1 MTGAAGSAGT
11 ADAASPEGTADAA
24 GMSGAGGS
32 GRAGLEGSG
41 GLDADALGEQSA
53 GAAGGSDL
61 RGAFGG
67 LGAGTSGGPGVA
79 GTAGAAGSVGSVDA
93 PGGAGSV
100 DAAGSAGAPG
110 GVGGSG
116 VGHRV
121 DVLLLECLERDPGRT
136 ALVCADGAVVSAG
149 ELRERVLAVA
159 AALGARGLGPGDRV
173 AVYHE
178 RSVEFVAAVLGVAC
192 AGAAHAA
199 FDVADPPARTLGML
213 EDCAPRAVLT
223 SRALRDRLDGCA
235 VPMLTDDEYRTGQ
248 PVPPPVDGSPDDPVA
263 LIFTSG
269 STGRPKASLISHR
282 ALVSRMNALQTTHP
296 MTEDDRLVHHT
307 TCTFDMYLAEIYWPL
322 LSGATLVLSAP
333 GGQRDADHLAALIR
347 DHRVTTMYFGVS
359 LLELFLLARDE
370 TERYDGL
377 RQVLTGGEPLPA
389 DLVHRFHARSTAS
402 LTNLYGPS
410 ECTIHCTA
418 WMCPRDPALDTVLIG
433 SAVPDTELWVLDDDG
448 RPVPEGEPGELYI
461 GGAGLALGY
470 LGRPELTA
478 ERFLQSPPVAPGRR
492 LYRSGDLVRARPG
505 GALEFLGRVDRQV
518 KIRGVRIELG
528 EIESTA
534 RRCAGVRQAVVV
546 AHGTGLEKALAA
558 FVVPEVPS
566 APAAELTASVRESL
580 RGWLPPT
587 MVPATVDLLDA
598 LPFTPNGKVDR
609 LLLESRAARTTP
621 SRPADAGV
629 EGVEELGVEE
639 LVAAVWCEAL
649 GLDSVKP
656 DDDFFDLGGNSYKV
670 VETVTRLRERLGAE
684 IPLAALLEEPTVR
697 GFAEEIR
704 RVTGRA

>member
-1 MTGAAGSAGT
+1 MTRVTST
-11 ADAASPEGTADAA
+11 A
-24 GMSGAGGS
+24 GMAGPASGV
-32 GRAGLEGSG
+32 EV
-41 GLDADALGEQSA
+41 A
-53 GAAGGSDL
+53 GAA
-61 RGAFGG
+61 
-67 LGAGTSGGPGVA
+67 
-79 GTAGAAGSVGSVDA
+79 
-93 PGGAGSV
+93 
-100 DAAGSAGAPG
+100 
-110 GVGGSG
+110 
-116 VGHRV
+116 HRV
-121 DVLLLECLERDPGRT
+121 DALLLERLARDPGRT
-136 ALVCADGAVVSAG
+136 ALVRADGAVVSAG

-159 AALGARGLGPGDRV
+159 AALRALGLGPGDRV

-192 AGAAHAA
+192 AGAAHVAC
-199 FDVADPPARTLGML
+199 DVADPPARTLGML

-235 VPMLTDDEYRTGQ
+235 VPLLTDDEYRTGQ
-248 PVPPPVDGSPDDPVA
+248 PAPPPVAGSPDDPVA

-296 MTEDDRLVHHT
+296 MTGDDRLVHHT

-418 WMCPRDPALDTVLIG
+418 WTCPRDPALDTVLIG
-433 SAVPDTELWVLDDDG
+433 SAVPDTELWVLDEDG

-470 LGRPELTA
+470 LDRPELTA

-566 APAAELTASVRESL
+566 ASAAELTASVRESL

-587 MVPATVDLLDA
+587 MVPATVDVLDA
-598 LPFTPNGKVDR
+598 LPLTPNGKVDR

-621 SRPADAGV
+621 SRPAPATDATDAGA
-629 EGVEELGVEE
+629 EELGVEE

>member
-1 MTGAAGSAGT
+1 MTRVTST
-11 ADAASPEGTADAA
+11 A
-24 GMSGAGGS
+24 GMAGATG
-32 GRAGLEGSG
+32 
-41 GLDADALGEQSA
+41 SA
-53 GAAGGSDL
+53 GAAGAAVGVD
-61 RGAFGG
+61 
-67 LGAGTSGGPGVA
+67 VA
-79 GTAGAAGSVGSVDA
+79 G
-93 PGGAGSV
+93 
-100 DAAGSAGAPG
+100 
-110 GVGGSG
+110 GV
-116 VGHRV
+116 HRV
-121 DVLLLECLERDPGRT
+121 DALLLERLGRDPGRT

-223 SRALRDRLDGCA
+223 SRALRDRLDGCG
-235 VPMLTDDEYRTGQ
+235 VPMLTSDDHREGRAA
-248 PVPPPVDGSPDDPVA
+248 PVSGSPDDPVA

-322 LSGATLVLSAP
+322 LCGATLVLSAP

-418 WMCPRDPALDTVLIG
+418 WVCPRDPALDKVLIG

-470 LGRPELTA
+470 LDRPELTA
-478 ERFLQSPPVAPGRR
+478 ERFLRSPPVAPGRR

-518 KIRGVRIELG
+518 KVRGVRIELG

-621 SRPADAGV
+621 SRPAPAADTGI
-629 EGVEELGVEE
+629 EELGVEELGVED

>member
-1 MTGAAGSAGT
+1 MTRATSTAGG
-11 ADAASPEGTADAA
+11 ADA
-24 GMSGAGGS
+24 
-32 GRAGLEGSG
+32 R
-41 GLDADALGEQSA
+41 
-53 GAAGGSDL
+53 
-61 RGAFGG
+61 
-67 LGAGTSGGPGVA
+67 
-79 GTAGAAGSVGSVDA
+79 GTAGVVGARGTAGS
-93 PGGAGSV
+93 PGAGQRI
-100 DAAGSAGAPG
+100 DA
-110 GVGGSG
+110 
-116 VGHRV
+116 
-121 DVLLLECLERDPGRT
+121 LLMERLGRDPDRA
-136 ALVCADGAVVSAG
+136 ALVCADGDVVSAG
-149 ELRERVLAVA
+149 RLRERVLAVA
-159 AALGARGLGPGDRV
+159 ASLRARGLGPGDRV

-223 SRALRDRLDGCA
+223 SRALRDRLDGCG
-235 VPMLTDDEYRTGQ
+235 VPLLTDDEYREHHEGRTA
-248 PVPPPVDGSPDDPVA
+248 PVDGSPDDPVA

-282 ALVSRMNALQTTHP
+282 ALVSRIDALQTTNP
-296 MTEDDRLVHHT
+296 MTEDDRIVHHT

-322 LSGATLVLSAP
+322 LSGATLVLAAP

-418 WMCPRDPALDTVLIG
+418 WVCPRDPALDTVLIG
-433 SAVPDTELWVLDDDG
+433 SAVPDTELWVLDDEG

-470 LGRPELTA
+470 LHRPELTA
-478 ERFLQSPPVAPGRR
+478 ERFLQSPPAAPGRR

-505 GALEFLGRVDRQV
+505 GTLEFLGRVDRQV

-546 AHGTGLEKALAA
+546 AHGTGLGKALAA
-558 FVVPEVPS
+558 FVVPETPS

-580 RGWLPPT
+580 RDWLPPT
-587 MVPATVDLLDA
+587 MVPATVDVLDA

-621 SRPADAGV
+621 SRPASAAADMDTD
-629 EGVEELGVEE
+629 VEE

-656 DDDFFDLGGNSYKV
+656 DDDFFDLGGNSYNV

-704 RVTGRA
+704 RVTERA

>member
-1 MTGAAGSAGT
+1 MTGTAAVTAGTAGSASAT
-11 ADAASPEGTADAA
+11 GTADAA
-24 GMSGAGGS
+24 GTT
-32 GRAGLEGSG
+32 GSG
-41 GLDADALGEQSA
+41 GAAHAVGAVSGPDVA
-53 GAAGGSDL
+53 GAD
-61 RGAFGG
+61 
-67 LGAGTSGGPGVA
+67 
-79 GTAGAAGSVGSVDA
+79 GAAHRIDA
-93 PGGAGSV
+93 
-100 DAAGSAGAPG
+100 
-110 GVGGSG
+110 
-116 VGHRV
+116 
-121 DVLLLECLERDPGRT
+121 LLLERLGRDPGRT

-159 AALGARGLGPGDRV
+159 AALAARGLGPGDRV

-178 RSVEFVAAVLGVAC
+178 RSVGFVAAVLGVAC
-192 AGAAHAA
+192 AGAAHVA

-235 VPMLTDDEYRTGQ
+235 VPLLTDDEYRTGQ
-248 PVPPPVDGSPDDPVA
+248 PAPAPPPVAGSPDDPVA

-296 MTEDDRLVHHT
+296 MTGDDRLVHHT

-347 DHRVTTMYFGVS
+347 DHGVTTMYFGVS

-418 WMCPRDPALDTVLIG
+418 WPCPRDPALDTVLIG
-433 SAVPDTELWVLDDDG
+433 SAVPDTELWVLDEDG

-470 LGRPELTA
+470 LDRPELTA

-566 APAAELTASVRESL
+566 APAAELTASVREAL

-609 LLLESRAARTTP
+609 LLLESRAARATP
-621 SRPADAGV
+621 SRPVPAAGAGGG
-629 EGVEELGVEE
+629 EPGVEE

-704 RVTGRA
+704 RVTGRV

>member
-1 MTGAAGSAGT
+1 MTRVTSTAGVAGMADVTASAAMAGPTGAGDATGAAEATDAVSAAGSADAGEATGPTGTVDTTGAADAPGSVSAAGSAGV
-11 ADAASPEGTADAA
+11 A
-24 GMSGAGGS
+24 GGAGGV
-32 GRAGLEGSG
+32 
-41 GLDADALGEQSA
+41 
-53 GAAGGSDL
+53 GAAQ
-61 RGAFGG
+61 R
-67 LGAGTSGGPGVA
+67 
-79 GTAGAAGSVGSVDA
+79 VDA
-93 PGGAGSV
+93 
-100 DAAGSAGAPG
+100 
-110 GVGGSG
+110 
-116 VGHRV
+116 
-121 DVLLLECLERDPGRT
+121 LLLERLGRDPGRT
-136 ALVCADGAVVSAG
+136 ALVCADGTVVSAG
-149 ELRERVLAVA
+149 RLRERVLAVA
-159 AALGARGLGPGDRV
+159 AALRARGLGPGDRV

-223 SRALRDRLDGCA
+223 SRALRDRLDGCG
-235 VPMLTDDEYRTGQ
+235 VPMLTDDEYPEGRTA
-248 PVPPPVDGSPDDPVA
+248 PVDGSPDDPVA

-296 MTEDDRLVHHT
+296 MTEDDRIVHHT

-322 LSGATLVLSAP
+322 LAGATLVLSAP

-418 WMCPRDPALDTVLIG
+418 WVCPRDPALDTVLIG
-433 SAVPDTELWVLDDDG
+433 SAVPDTELWVLGDDG

-470 LGRPELTA
+470 LHRPELTA

-492 LYRSGDLVRARPG
+492 LYRSGDLVRAHPG

-558 FVVPEVPS
+558 FVVPETPS
-566 APAAELTASVRESL
+566 APAAELTASVRASL
-580 RGWLPPT
+580 RDLLPPT

-621 SRPADAGV
+621 SRPAPAADAD
-629 EGVEELGVEE
+629 VEE

-656 DDDFFDLGGNSYKV
+656 DDDFFDLGGNSYNV